1 MAIAIHAVMFNIIWL
16 PCVNERVFGYP
27 YTGYGDIII
36 SQLPRSHI
44 YYNFKAKKHGQL
56 NIHFLISRN

>member
-1 MAIAIHAVMFNIIWL
+1 MAIAIHAVMFNIWL

-36 SQLPRSHI
+36 FQLPRPHI
-44 YYNFKAKKHGQL
+44 YYNFTGQNHAEL